1 MAMQADAL
9 VAAFYRFAPLADLD
23 ALRADLLTLAGAQA
37 VRGTILLAA
46 EGVNGTICGSDQ
58 GVQAVLAR
66 LRAVAGLERL
76 TAKFSRADGQ
86 AFHRLKVRL
95 KREIVTLGQPGVEP
109 YLASAVGTHVPP

>member
-9 VAAFYRFAPLADLD
+9 VAAFYRFAPLAGLD
-23 ALRADLLTLAGAQA
+23 ALRADLLTLAGAQT

-86 AFHRLKVRL
+86 AGNWRKLSV
-95 KREIVTLGQPGVEP
+95 PGSIAP
-109 YLASAVGTHVPP
+109 ANVPIATS